1 MAWLNAVP
9 EYKGPKSKSGDA
21 PKTSR
26 RQQLM
31 QDGVPPQLPEVLAG
45 QYLLNWLF
53 EVGPT
58 QPAGMGSG
66 PVTFQELAAWQ
77 QQAGI
82 ELQPWETSLLRRL
95 SVEYLN
101 ESYEATN
108 AARPPPYGELHRSPN
123 LSKKLDAF
131 LD

>member
-1 MAWLNAVP
+1 M
-9 EYKGPKSKSGDA
+9 

-26 RQQLM
+26 RDRLA
-31 QDGVPPQLPEVLAG
+31 QDGVPPQLPDVFAG
-45 QYLLNWLF
+45 QYLLDWLF
-53 EVGPT
+53 EIGPT

-82 ELQPWETSLLRRL
+82 ELQPWEASMLRRL

-108 AARPPPYGELHRSPN
+108 AARPPPYGELHRSPK
-123 LSKKLDAF
+123 LDKKLASF